1 MGPGLLGPQQTPL
14 VSVIRAAASVLGIAS
29 GLIGAYHGYNE
40 TLQGSTMPGGILI
53 NAIGPPCQGNACL
66 PAMTVI
72 PNFFYAGVVSI
83 IVSLFILFMAVAFV
97 QRKKSGLWMIGLSIL
112 QLLVGGGFLPPLL
125 GIVSGIVM
133 TRIKRNTATVG
144 S

>member
-1 MGPGLLGPQQTPL
+1 L
-14 VSVIRAAASVLGIAS
+14 VSATKAAATILGIAS

-40 TLQGSTMPGGILI
+40 TLQGSTATNGILI
-53 NAIGPPCQGNACL
+53 NAIGPPCQGNACF

-72 PNFFYAGVVSI
+72 PNFYYAGILAI
-83 IVSLFILFMAVAFV
+83 IVSLFILLKAFAFV
-97 QRKKSGLWMIGLSIL
+97 ERKNSGLWMIGLSIL

-125 GIVSGIVM
+125 GLVSGIIS
-133 TRIKRNTATVG
+133 TRIKRNTATVR